1 MDHVTQ
7 TLEKWKDDFY
17 KISEYIGNHPEL
29 GHEEFKASA
38 ALVEL
43 LKRHGFDVTTGI
55 DGIPTSFEAVYRG
68 RTPGPHIAFMA
79 EYDAL
84 PGLGHACGH
93 NLIGT
98 MAAAAAIA
106 ASKSMDERSGSLYVY
121 GTPAEETRGAKV
133 PFSDNGIFDHLDAAM
148 MIHPYSHYEKS
159 GTSLAMDA
167 VQFSFEGKSSHAA
180 ASPEKG
186 INALDAVINT
196 FNSINTLRQHVPADV
211 RIHGIITEGGQ
222 AANIVPDYAEARFYV
237 RAGRRR
243 DLDEIT
249 EKVKN
254 CARGASLAAGT
265 TLDISNYEFSYDDMT
280 TNETLSTTFTN
291 RLVETGVELSAVREQ
306 KDGGGSL
313 DMGNVSH
320 VVPSIH
326 PYIQITD
333 EDYACHTPGFEQAA
347 RSRRGFDDML
357 MGAAAMAMTALD
369 LLDQPELLHKVK
381 DEFNR
386 QHG

>member
-1 MDHVTQ
+1 MNDIMH
-7 TLEKWKDDFY
+7 TLEKWKNDFY
-17 KISEYIGNHPEL
+17 ALSEYIGSHPEL

-38 ALVEL
+38 ALADL
-43 LKRHGFDVTTGI
+43 LQKHGFDVTTGI
-55 DGIPTSFEAVYRG
+55 GGIPTAFEAVYHG
-68 RTPGPHIAFMA
+68 RSSGPHIAFMA

-98 MAAAAAIA
+98 MAVAAAVA
-106 ASKSMDERSGSLYVY
+106 ASKTIDEKSGSLYVY
-121 GTPAEETRGAKV
+121 GTPAEETKGAKV
-133 PFSDNGIFDHLDAAM
+133 PFSENGVFDHLDAAM

-167 VQFSFEGKSSHAA
+167 VQFSFKGKSSHAA
-180 ASPEKG
+180 ASPEEG
-186 INALDAVINT
+186 VNALDAVIQT
-196 FNSINTLRQHVPADV
+196 FNSINALRQHVPADV
-211 RIHGIITEGGQ
+211 RIHGIITEGGK
-222 AANIVPDYAEARFYV
+222 AANIVPDYAEARFYI
-237 RAGRRR
+237 RAARRR

-249 EKVKN
+249 EKVEN

-280 TNETLSTTFTN
+280 TNEALSSLFTSH
-291 RLVETGVELSAVREQ
+291 LVEAGVNASAVQEQ

-326 PYIQITD
+326 PFIQITD
-333 EDYACHTPGFEQAA
+333 EGFACHTPGFERAA
-347 RSRRGFDDML
+347 RSRRGFDSML
-357 MGAAAMAMTALD
+357 TGAQAMAMTALD
-369 LLDQPELLHKVK
+369 LIDQPDLLGKVK
-381 DEFNR
+381 AEFKK